1 MNYNA
6 YSSQFATTSQ
16 TAMSRSSAASP
27 ETATP
32 PPTPGSPHQG
42 YLRQL
47 GDRVRDARARRG
59 MTRKAL
65 SRDSGVSERYLAQLE
80 GGNGNISIA
89 LLRQIAQAMN
99 LPLTELVREGAEPP
113 VELALLQSYLTRL
126 SGAQLS
132 EAQEILIGRFGA
144 SRERAGRVAL
154 VGLRGAGKTTVGRLL
169 ADRLAMPFIEL
180 AREIE
185 ADAGMPVGEVFSL
198 SGQAAFRRYERRS
211 LERVIERHDR
221 AVIATGGGIVAEP
234 ATLEI
239 LLDACHTVWLR
250 ATPEEHMR
258 RVIEQGDR
266 RPMAGN
272 AEAMRDLKRILG
284 NREALYAKADFTVAS
299 SGRPPERLADE
310 IAGLLE
316 EPIKQA

>member
-1 MNYNA
+1 M
-6 YSSQFATTSQ
+6 
-16 TAMSRSSAASP
+16 
-27 ETATP
+27 
-32 PPTPGSPHQG
+32 
-42 YLRQL
+42 
-47 GDRVRDARARRG
+47 
-59 MTRKAL
+59 
-65 SRDSGVSERYLAQLE
+65 
-80 GGNGNISIA
+80 
-89 LLRQIAQAMN
+89 
-99 LPLTELVREGAEPP
+99 
-113 VELALLQSYLTRL
+113 
-126 SGAQLS
+126 
-132 EAQEILIGRFGA
+132 
-144 SRERAGRVAL
+144 

-185 ADAGMPVGEVFSL
+185 ADAGMPVGDIFSL

-258 RVIEQGDR
+258 RVVAQGDR

-272 AEAMRDLKRILG
+272 DEAMEDLRHILE
-284 NREALYAKADFTVAS
+284 NRSALYAKADLVLDST
-299 SGRPPERLADE
+299 GRIADDVTDE
-310 IAGLLE
+310 IFAIVK
-316 EPIKQA
+316 PAFHQKS